1 MPPRSRGNLNPA
13 SAATLRRLY
22 KHPRTTALVAME
34 SRARCF
40 PKGLRRFITLR
51 DDTCTTPYCDAAI
64 RHIDHRTDH
73 ITGGPTNATNGR
85 GTCAACNYAKQAP
98 GWQIT
103 THTNQKRPPTM
114 VIITPTGTNY
124 RATPPPLPG
133 NWDISEIEANIS
145 IDILKY
151 KKAS

>member
-1 MPPRSRGNLNPA
+1 MGPGGGAVSPDGRYIYV
-13 SAATLRRLY
+13 AATNGDSVVIFY
-22 KHPRTTALVAME
+22 
-34 SRARCF
+34 
-40 PKGLRRFITLR
+40 R
-51 DDTCTTPYCDAAI
+51 DNDSFVGYEDTVTDAANL
-64 RHIDHRTDH
+64 DGAQNLAVSPD
-73 ITGGPTNATNGR
+73 GTNLYVTSFTNTTNGR

-103 THTNQKRPPTM
+103 THPNQKRPPTM